1 MTILDDLKTRIQKA
15 QQQSSS
21 SGKKELK
28 RCNTELKPRHNPN
41 KNDPAYVSRACSKDF
56 QPFQEKGKKET
67 KTEILFLSHTSVYNH
82 TTIFH

>member
-28 RCNTELKPRHNPN
+28 ICNTELKPRHNPN
-41 KNDPAYVSRACSKDF
+41 KNDPRDVQLRKELSASMAARKSLQMMCSSLGKEKDMMAR
-56 QPFQEKGKKET
+56 
-67 KTEILFLSHTSVYNH
+67 
-82 TTIFH
+82 

>member
-28 RCNTELKPRHNPN
+28 ICNTELKPRHNPN
-41 KNDPAYVSRACSKDF
+41 KNDPGYVSRACSKDF
-56 QPFQEKGKKET
+56 QPFQEKGKKN
-67 KTEILFLSHTSVYNH
+67 KNRDFVSVSHFS
-82 TTIFH
+82 I